1 MLPAR
6 DVRRAGTEGAVLTRF
21 SYLLIAA
28 VVAIAAAGVCVVL
41 ETDDATTNPPI
52 TVEQILRNAGSIE
65 AVRQSGRTVTVTFK
79 DDFDSQT
86 LLGVDSKE
94 FEATLDEGV
103 AVEDVLRLANVPI
116 GDGGVRVE

>member
-1 MLPAR
+1 
-6 DVRRAGTEGAVLTRF
+6 VLTRF
-21 SYLLIAA
+21 SYPLIAA